1 MPKVELSD
9 EELKFIKKLR
19 SKKEDSDKLE
29 QQFIAYINEFKKDMD
44 PDLFEQYDL
53 RELYNDFLNK
63 RKLEQ
68 LSKFEE
74 EAWNQYGE
82 EESLDKDENGW

>member
-29 QQFIAYINEFKKDMD
+29 KQFIAYINEFKKDMD
-44 PDLFEQYDL
+44 PVLFEMHDL
-53 RELYNDFLNK
+53 KEMYNDFLNK
-63 RKLEQ
+63 RKLEE
-68 LSKFEE
+68 LSKF
-74 EAWNQYGE
+74 
-82 EESLDKDENGW
+82 